1 MRKINNLQDLRLA
14 KAETRMKRDKVSA
27 ELNSRIS
34 FVKDYYSPSGIVNRV
49 MDKVAPVIDVA
60 GIAVDIYDRIHSSI
74 VKRRERK
81 AQAKAQAHAQTSGE
95 LEENNQFAD

>member
-81 AQAKAQAHAQTSGE
+81 SQAKAQASGE

>member
-27 ELNSRIS
+27 ELNSRIN

-60 GIAVDIYDRIHSSI
+60 GVAVDIYDRIHSSI

-81 AQAKAQAHAQTSGE
+81 AHAKAQAQASGE